1 MKILVI
7 RGLCFNAM
15 VYAAGATID
24 ATALVASECIASG
37 RAVLADPG
45 DAECVRAAVAE
56 QNERLMHK
64 LNAAERQAAA
74 SWVLR
79 RQRA

>member
-7 RGLCFNAM
+7 HGLCFNGAA
-15 VYAAGATID
+15 YAAGATID
-24 ATALVASECIASG
+24 AAALAASELVASG
-37 RAVLADPG
+37 RAVLADPA
-45 DAECVRAAVAE
+45 DAKALQAAVTEQGERLIHTLNVAE
-56 QNERLMHK
+56 Q
-64 LNAAERQAAA
+64 QAAA